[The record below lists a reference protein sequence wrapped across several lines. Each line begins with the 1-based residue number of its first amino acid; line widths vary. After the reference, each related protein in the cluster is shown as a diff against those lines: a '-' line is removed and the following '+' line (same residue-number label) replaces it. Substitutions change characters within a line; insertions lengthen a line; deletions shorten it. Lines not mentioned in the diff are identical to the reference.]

1 MHLEKNK
8 IVLYTRILTLNSCFY
23 LAFQCSRR
31 GGELKISLRNDG
43 RVEIAGQFAIVL
55 KGNLTL

>member
-1 MHLEKNK
+1 MDA
-8 IVLYTRILTLNSCFY
+8 VFLTVDSCFY

-43 RVEIAGQFAIVL
+43 RVDIAGQTAVVL
-55 KGNLTL
+55 KGNLTF